1 MTLRPSA
8 RQCGRTA
15 GIGFAKSPPS
25 ARDGL
30 AVALDDDECEGD
42 FSLAYDGGFAMKRWW
57 ILLLTL
63 GLFAPIMGCEA
74 DAEVDVDD
82 DDARLEVD
90 VDD

>member
-1 MTLRPSA
+1 M
-8 RQCGRTA
+8 Q
-15 GIGFAKSPPS
+15 
-25 ARDGL
+25 
-30 AVALDDDECEGD
+30 
-42 FSLAYDGGFAMKRWW
+42 RWW

-82 DDARLEVD
+82 DDASLKVD